1 MNSFNKELTG
11 RGMVRRIK
19 GKSIYQITD
28 RFHFFL
34 NIFQRHIELV
44 IQGARN
50 KDICDLLCISENTVK
65 THLQNI
71 YSKLDVNSKAKLVT
85 FAFQNKI
92 SIPPDMAT
100 SD

>member
-34 NIFQRHIELV
+34 NIFQRHI
-44 IQGARN
+44 A
-50 KDICDLLCISENTVK
+50 
-65 THLQNI
+65 
-71 YSKLDVNSKAKLVT
+71 
-85 FAFQNKI
+85 
-92 SIPPDMAT
+92 
-100 SD
+100 